1 MPMIL
6 TLVGLAFLVLGAW
19 YVLRRRDDV
28 MDYHDL
34 DEIRVHRHRE
44 GGV

>member
-1 MPMIL
+1 MIVFSL
-6 TLVGLAFLVLGAW
+6 IGLALIVGAGW
-19 YVLRRRDDV
+19 YVMRRRDDV

-34 DEIRVHRHRE
+34 DEPRINRHRE

>member
-1 MPMIL
+1 MMVVVS
-6 TLVGLAFLVLGAW
+6 LVGLVIIAVGGWL
-19 YVLRRRDDV
+19 VLRRRNDV

-34 DEIRVHRHRE
+34 DEPRIHRHRE